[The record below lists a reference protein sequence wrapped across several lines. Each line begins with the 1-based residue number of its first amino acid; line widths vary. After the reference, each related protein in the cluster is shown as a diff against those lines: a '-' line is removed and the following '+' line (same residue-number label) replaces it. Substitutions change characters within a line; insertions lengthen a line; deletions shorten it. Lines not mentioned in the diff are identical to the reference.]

1 MAEEGDGEIS
11 PDEIH
16 AAIEK
21 SLKET
26 SHTPLDLKTEKPKR
40 RHFPRKKKL

>member
-1 MAEEGDGEIS
+1 
-11 PDEIH
+11 
-16 AAIEK
+16 
-21 SLKET
+21 LKET